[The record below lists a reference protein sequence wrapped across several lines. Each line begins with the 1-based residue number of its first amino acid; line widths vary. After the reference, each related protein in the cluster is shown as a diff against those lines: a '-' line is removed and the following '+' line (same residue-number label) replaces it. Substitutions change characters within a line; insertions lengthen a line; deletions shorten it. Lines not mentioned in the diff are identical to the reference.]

1 MSATGPPRS
10 GSDLLARVASAPVAS
25 PDRAPRT
32 GETVSGSRASVAPR
46 RDNGPFAPLVS
57 FLRAETAGGILL
69 VACAVVALI
78 WANVFPEGY
87 ASVWHTDL
95 TVALGS
101 RELSLTLHEWVN
113 DALMTLFFF
122 VVGLEIKREIVQGEL
137 RDPKAAALPVVGALG
152 GMVVPAALFLVFN
165 IGRDTA
171 QGWGVPMA
179 TDIAMA
185 VGVLALAGRRFV
197 PTSLTV
203 FLLALAI
210 VDDLGA
216 ILVIAVAYSEGL
228 SSAWLALATAVVVL
242 TILVRR
248 VGIRPIPA
256 YAVLGVVLWFAL
268 HHAGVH
274 ATVAGVIMGFIAPTV
289 PLETRSALS
298 SSQAVDLSDPDA
310 LSHHLAVARHSISV
324 VERLLH
330 ALTPW
335 TSLVIVPIFALA
347 NAGVRVDAGIVGDAL
362 TAPEV
367 WGVIVGLVVGKPVGI
382 TVATMI
388 AVRFGIATL
397 PRNVGWAQVVSVAMV
412 AGIGFTVSVF
422 VADLAFDDAAV
433 LDRAKLGILAASL
446 VAGVVGLLAVRAVG
460 RAAMADVD
468 EDRTLEPPVPI

>member
-1 MSATGPPRS
+1 
-10 GSDLLARVASAPVAS
+10 
-25 PDRAPRT
+25 
-32 GETVSGSRASVAPR
+32 
-46 RDNGPFAPLVS
+46 
-57 FLRAETAGGILL
+57 
-69 VACAVVALI
+69 
-78 WANVFPEGY
+78 
-87 ASVWHTDL
+87 
-95 TVALGS
+95 
-101 RELSLTLHEWVN
+101 
-113 DALMTLFFF
+113 
-122 VVGLEIKREIVQGEL
+122 
-137 RDPKAAALPVVGALG
+137 
-152 GMVVPAALFLVFN
+152 
-165 IGRDTA
+165 
-171 QGWGVPMA
+171 
-179 TDIAMA
+179 
-185 VGVLALAGRRFV
+185 
-197 PTSLTV
+197 
-203 FLLALAI
+203 LAI